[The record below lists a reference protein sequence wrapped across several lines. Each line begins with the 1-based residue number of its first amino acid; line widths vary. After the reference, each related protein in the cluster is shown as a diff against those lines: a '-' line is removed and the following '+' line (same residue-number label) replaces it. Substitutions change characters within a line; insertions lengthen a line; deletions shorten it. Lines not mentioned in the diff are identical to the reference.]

1 MHYRFFVVVSKD
13 WILIRQK
20 KLFFTNIITAKTVV
34 AQKKKTLAL
43 YVVYTQPASERQSSL
58 FNDGISWTR
67 SIIHFLLNSEIK
79 NQIESQ
85 FFDYVCVWAILK
97 EEAQQI

>member
-20 KLFFTNIITAKTVV
+20 KLFFINIITAKTVV
-34 AQKKKTLAL
+34 AQKKTLAL

-79 NQIESQ
+79 NQIESK